1 MNSLWEQTIT
11 ADTASPVCKKDR
23 SRIMRTSNVTMM
35 EFEDACKEFEKV
47 AMPTEADVKAVSEGI
62 IEFACPPPFV
72 ENEALIKKDGAY
84 SFIRKQGFQLSVG
97 HRLERV

>member
-1 MNSLWEQTIT
+1 
-11 ADTASPVCKKDR
+11 
-23 SRIMRTSNVTMM
+23 
-35 EFEDACKEFEKV
+35 
-47 AMPTEADVKAVSEGI
+47 MPTEADVKAVSEGI